1 MGAND
6 KLINAVKTGDIDGAV
21 EITKKILTE
30 GVSASKILDEVT
42 GAMREV
48 GDAFEKFEIFLP
60 EMMLSADTMIEIMRV
75 LEPELKAGAV
85 GTEKTQ
91 TRIIMAS
98 VKGDMHEIGK
108 NITITM
114 FNANGYEILDMGA
127 DVDSLDI
134 IKTASRESAGIIGLS
149 ALMTTT
155 MPGQKEV
162 IDILKDMSLRD
173 KFKVIIGG
181 APTSEEWAQKI
192 GADGWGKDAS
202 DAVKLVNK
210 LINQ

>member
-1 MGAND
+1 MAAHD
-6 KLINAVKTGDIDGAV
+6 KLINAVKTGDIEGAV
-21 EITKKILTE
+21 EITKKLLTE
-30 GVSASKILDEVT
+30 GVAAGEILNEVT

-48 GDAFEKFEIFLP
+48 GDAFEKFDIFLP
-60 EMMLSADTMIEIMRV
+60 EMMLSADTMIGIMHV
-75 LEPELKAGAV
+75 LEPELRAGDTGIKKSSA
-85 GTEKTQ
+85 K
-91 TRIIMAS
+91 IIMAS

-114 FNANGYEILDMGA
+114 FNANGYEILDLGA

-134 IKTASRESAGIIGLS
+134 VKTATRENADIIGLS
-149 ALMTTT
+149 SLMTTT

-162 IDILKDMSLRD
+162 IDILKDMGLRD

-181 APTSEEWAQKI
+181 APTSEEWAEKI

-202 DAVKLVNK
+202 GAVNIVKKLLEK
-210 LINQ
+210 